1 MLKRL
6 DREKLVISG
15 VVALGLL
22 FIILGVNSAQT
33 GREAQNLPDTIESIS
48 PGPGDTVLRQ
58 GQIFV
63 DFKPGYDAVLILD
76 GIELPVTRLDELQ
89 GTGAQPKPGA
99 QVELPPTAI
108 YDPGNFSI
116 SFQPQDG
123 AAITGLFQGVHTA
136 RVLFW
141 KVEESR
147 QKAQSFTWTFTV
159 N

>member
-6 DREKLVISG
+6 DREKLLISAAL
-15 VVALGLL
+15 ALGLV
-22 FIILGVNSAQT
+22 FIVLGVNSAQT
-33 GREAQNLPDTIESIS
+33 GREAQKLPDTIESIS

-58 GQIFV
+58 SQIFV
-63 DFKPGYDAVLILD
+63 DFQAGFDAVLILD
-76 GIELPVTRLDELQ
+76 GLELPVTRLDELQ

-116 SFQPQDG
+116 SFQPQEG
-123 AAITGLFQGVHTA
+123 AAITGLFQGRHTA
-136 RVLFW
+136 LVLYW

-147 QKAQSFTWTFTV
+147 QKARSFTWTFTV